1 MRKQLTETA
10 DLRRQTAPLLMIFLP
25 LALLCGACIAAFFI
39 LAAMMSA
46 NDWIPASEAW
56 RTLVLS
62 LAAGVA
68 LAVIGLWKPV
78 VAMREQA
85 SSAAAHLKR
94 GQAERVRLDLPE
106 RHLVIDNDGQLLCFF
121 CGPGERAIYFNV
133 GGYEGDPRLV
143 AHEAGHLFRSTW
155 TWLLIPGSS
164 RLWHFETSGAALEPI
179 NMVRPHDDDAYDW
192 EEALGFAPWPKD
204 GDTVTLSVKKLGKI
218 GARIARGRLER
229 ENLRPAHL
237 APRKEKG
244 SELKLAPYS

>member
-10 DLRRQTAPLLMIFLP
+10 DLRRQVAPLLLIFLP
-25 LALLCGACIAAFFI
+25 LALLCGGCIAAFFI

-56 RTLVLS
+56 RMLVLS
-62 LAAGVA
+62 LAAGAA

-78 VAMREQA
+78 AKMREQA
-85 SSAAAHLKR
+85 RWAAAHLKR

-121 CGPGERAIYFNV
+121 CGPGEKALYFNV

-155 TWLLIPGSS
+155 TWLLVPGSS

-179 NMVRPHDDDAYDW
+179 NLVRPHDDDAYDW

-204 GDTVTLSVKKLGKI
+204 GDMVTLSAKKLGKI

-229 ENLRPAHL
+229 DNS
-237 APRKEKG
+237 APRT
-244 SELKLAPYS
+244 